1 MLIILLD
8 LFDLMLS
15 LICLDLP
22 VLVLDLLKWSSLLE
36 SRVNLAVVVI
46 DLVNEFL
53 FLENPAH
60 LPLDFPDT
68 DLGVIM
74 VH

>member
-1 MLIILLD
+1 M
-8 LFDLMLS
+8 
-15 LICLDLP
+15 
-22 VLVLDLLKWSSLLE
+22 
-36 SRVNLAVVVI
+36 NLAVVVI
-46 DLVNEFL
+46 DLANEFL

-74 VH
+74 VHEAGHFHSIHSFSLFD